1 MQKSA
6 DISNP
11 KAAVLGLQHLLA
23 MYSGSVLVPILIGN
37 GLNFNAEQMTYL
49 VSIDIFM
56 CGVATALQVFANK
69 FFGIGLPVVLGCAV
83 QAVTPLIMIGQKYQI
98 QTMYGAI
105 IAAGIFV
112 FLISGVFAK
121 IRRLFPPL
129 VTGTLITV
137 IGLSLIPVAFQNL
150 GGGDT
155 AAKSYG
161 SLANLGIGVFTVL
174 LILALNVWGR
184 GFIRSIAI
192 LIGLVAGTL
201 LAAAFGMV
209 SLTPVAEASWFHVPT
224 PFYFGT
230 PHFELSS
237 IVTMI
242 LISLVSM
249 VESTGVFFALGD
261 VVGRKIGEE
270 DLKKGYRAE
279 GLAVL
284 LGGIFNTFPY
294 TTFSQNV
301 GLVQLSGIKTRKPV
315 IYSAGFLIL
324 LGLLPKVGALATIIP
339 SPVLGGAMLVM
350 FGMVAVQ
357 GIRMLQ
363 QVDFHND
370 KNLLVAAISIG
381 LGLGVTV
388 QPDIVQFLPKTLQLF
403 LSSGILMASLS
414 AVVLNWLFNNK
425 EPQPELE
432 TADGLNERDDEDG
445 AGAGA
450 TERVAGAAAQVALLA
465 ETPDAAH
472 QDVPQHTEDTKEQ

>member
-1 MQKSA
+1 MKNA
-6 DISNP
+6 DISAP

-23 MYSGSVLVPILIGN
+23 MYSGSVLVPILIGAS
-37 GLNFNAEQMTYL
+37 LHFSSEQMTYL

-56 CGVATALQVFANK
+56 CGVATALQIFSNK
-69 FFGIGLPVVLGCAV
+69 IFGIGLPVVLGCAV
-83 QAVTPLIMIGQKYQI
+83 QAVAPLILIGQKFDF

-105 IAAGIFV
+105 IAAGLFV
-112 FLISGVFAK
+112 FLIGGFFAK
-121 IRRLFPPL
+121 LRKLFPPL

-150 GGGDT
+150 GGGSTT
-155 AAKSYG
+155 AKDFG
-161 SLANLGIGVFTVL
+161 SMTNLAVGAFTVL
-174 LILALNVWGR
+174 LILAFNVWGR
-184 GFIRSIAI
+184 GFVRSIAI
-192 LIGLVAGTL
+192 LIGLIGGTVLAGFL
-201 LAAAFGMV
+201 GMV
-209 SLTPVAEASWFHVPT
+209 SFAPVAEASWFHVPT
-224 PFYFGT
+224 PFYFGV
-230 PHFELSS
+230 PHFEWSS

-261 VVGRKIGEE
+261 VVGRKIESE

-315 IYSAGFLIL
+315 MFSALFLIL
-324 LGLLPKVGALATIIP
+324 LGLLPKIGALATIIP

-370 KNLLVAAISIG
+370 KNLLVAAVSIG
-381 LGLGVTV
+381 LGLGVTT
-388 QPDIVQFLPKTLQLF
+388 QPEIVQALPETLQLLF
-403 LSSGILMASLS
+403 GSGILMASVS
-414 AVVLNWLFNNK
+414 AVLLNWIFNSK
-425 EPQPELE
+425 TPQPELE
-432 TADGLNERDDEDG
+432 TKDGLNEKDE
-445 AGAGA
+445 
-450 TERVAGAAAQVALLA
+450 
-465 ETPDAAH
+465 
-472 QDVPQHTEDTKEQ
+472 

>member
-1 MQKSA
+1 MKQA
-6 DISNP
+6 DISAP

-23 MYSGSVLVPILIGN
+23 MYSGSVLVPILIGAS
-37 GLNFNAEQMTYL
+37 LHFSSEQMTYL

-56 CGVATALQVFANK
+56 CGVATALQIFSNK

-83 QAVTPLIMIGQKYQI
+83 QAVAPLILIGQKFDF

-105 IAAGIFV
+105 IAAGLFV
-112 FLISGVFAK
+112 FLIGGFFAK
-121 IRRLFPPL
+121 LRKLFPPL

-150 GGGDT
+150 GGGSTT
-155 AAKSYG
+155 AKDFG
-161 SLANLGIGVFTVL
+161 SMTNLTVGAFTVL
-174 LILALNVWGR
+174 LILAFNVWGR
-184 GFIRSIAI
+184 GFVRSIAI
-192 LIGLVAGTL
+192 LIGLIGGTVLAGFL
-201 LAAAFGMV
+201 GMV
-209 SLTPVAEASWFHVPT
+209 SFAPVAEASWFHVPT
-224 PFYFGT
+224 PFYFGV
-230 PHFELSS
+230 PHFEWSS

-261 VVGRKIGEE
+261 VVGRKIESD

-315 IYSAGFLIL
+315 MFSALFLIL
-324 LGLLPKVGALATIIP
+324 LGLLPKIGALATIIP

-370 KNLLVAAISIG
+370 KNLLVAAVSIG
-381 LGLGVTV
+381 LGLGVTT
-388 QPDIVQFLPKTLQLF
+388 QPEIVQALPETLQLLF
-403 LSSGILMASLS
+403 GSGILMASVS
-414 AVVLNWLFNNK
+414 AVLLNWIFNSKN
-425 EPQPELE
+425 PQPELE
-432 TADGLNERDDEDG
+432 TKDGLNEKDE
-445 AGAGA
+445 
-450 TERVAGAAAQVALLA
+450 
-465 ETPDAAH
+465 
-472 QDVPQHTEDTKEQ
+472 